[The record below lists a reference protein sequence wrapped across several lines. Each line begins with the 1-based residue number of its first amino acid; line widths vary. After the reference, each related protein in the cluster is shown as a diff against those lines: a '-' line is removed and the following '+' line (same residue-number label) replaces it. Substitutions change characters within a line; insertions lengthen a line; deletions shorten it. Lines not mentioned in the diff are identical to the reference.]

1 MPRQVVIDASVVV
14 RLILDGSPASDAI
27 VRRDELIAP
36 ALLVAE
42 TANALAT
49 QVRFAALKL
58 EDAQQFLE
66 EFFGLPIEFV
76 PDEAL
81 ASDALARARE
91 LDLSA
96 YDACYVALAE
106 RLGLPLAT
114 ADAQLAK
121 RYERSE
127 LIP

>member
-14 RLILDGSPASDAI
+14 RLILDGSPASEAI

-66 EFFGLPIEFV
+66 ECFGLPIEFV

-81 ASDALARARE
+81 ASDALALARE